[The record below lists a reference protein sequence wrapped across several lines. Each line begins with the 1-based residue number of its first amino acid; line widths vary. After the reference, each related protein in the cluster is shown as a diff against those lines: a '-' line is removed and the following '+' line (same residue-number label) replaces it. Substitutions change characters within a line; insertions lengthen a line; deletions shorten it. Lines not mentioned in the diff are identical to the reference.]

1 MFRSSILA
9 MAFTGLATT
18 AFAENIPITGNVS
31 SKCTIYTDT
40 AGVYG
45 NPTPD
50 ELSTAATDGG
60 VMPIVRY
67 DVAIA
72 DYYTAKISYPTE
84 FSTSPNLTDALNW
97 TGDVE
102 VHSTSST
109 DMSGYEAAKV
119 QYDSTTEFDLTAAG
133 STWFKITSNV
143 TYGYGKSLP
152 GGEYRAMVTAEC
164 IAN

>member
-1 MFRSSILA
+1 MLGAIGLSSASLA
-9 MAFTGLATT
+9 EEF
-18 AFAENIPITGNVS
+18 PIVGNVE
-31 SKCTIYTDT
+31 SKCTIYSDT

-50 ELSTAATDGG
+50 ELSTDATDGG
-60 VMPIVRY
+60 IQPIVRY
-67 DVAIA
+67 DVAVA

-102 VHSTSST
+102 VSSTSSV

-152 GGEYRAMVTAEC
+152 GGEYRAMIQAEC

>member
-1 MFRSSILA
+1 MFRSILMLSA
-9 MAFTGLATT
+9 IGLSSA
-18 AFAENIPITGNVS
+18 AYAEEFPIVGNVE
-31 SKCTIYTDT
+31 SKCTIYSDT

-50 ELSTAATDGG
+50 ELSTAAVDGG
-60 VMPIVRY
+60 IQPIVRY
-67 DVAIA
+67 DVAVA

-102 VHSTSST
+102 VSATSST

-119 QYDSTTEFDLTAAG
+119 QYDSVTEFDLTAAG
-133 STWFKITSNV
+133 STWFKISSSV

-152 GGEYRAMVTAEC
+152 GGEYRALVTAEC